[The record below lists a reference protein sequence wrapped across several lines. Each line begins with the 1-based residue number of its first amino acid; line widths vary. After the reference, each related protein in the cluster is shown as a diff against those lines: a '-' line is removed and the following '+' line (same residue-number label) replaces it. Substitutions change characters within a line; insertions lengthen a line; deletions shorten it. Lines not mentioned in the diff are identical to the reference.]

1 MGQQQLLLI
10 VVGVIIVGLSLLLV
24 IKLFEVNALEA
35 NRDAV
40 YADTMNL
47 AGISQHYYQLPK
59 MISGGGGSFVGFVL
73 PEQFNETGNGSYTVS
88 NISANSLT
96 IIGIGKEHD
105 KEGRSYQVTTI
116 VTPSKIQSSSSVL
129 Q

>member
-10 VVGVIIVGLSLLLV
+10 IVGIIIVGLSLLLV

-47 AGISQHYYQLPK
+47 AGIAQHYYQLPK

-88 NISANSLT
+88 DITANSIT
-96 IIGIGKEHD
+96 IIGVGKEHD
-105 KEGRSYQVTTI
+105 KDGKSYQVTTI
-116 VTPSKIQSSSSVL
+116 VTPTRIQSSSSIL

>member
-47 AGISQHYYQLPK
+47 AGIAQHYYHLPK
-59 MISGGGGSFVGFVL
+59 MISGGGGSFIGFTI
-73 PEQFNETGNGSYTVS
+73 PEQFNETGNGSYSVS
-88 NISANSLT
+88 NITINSVT
-96 IIGIGKEHD
+96 IVGVGKEHD
-105 KEGRSYQVTTI
+105 ADGKSYQVTTI
-116 VTPSKIQSSSSVL
+116 VTPTRIQSTSSIL